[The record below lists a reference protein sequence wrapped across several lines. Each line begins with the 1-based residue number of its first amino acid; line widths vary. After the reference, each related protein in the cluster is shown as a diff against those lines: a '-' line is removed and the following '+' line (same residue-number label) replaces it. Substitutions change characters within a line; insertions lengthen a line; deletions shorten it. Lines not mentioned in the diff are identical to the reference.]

1 MTDCDDIACM
11 NRPECQT
18 HGSGLQEDCFNKTA
32 TGQDIDDDADGAANC
47 ADYDCLSACM
57 NGSTASNPANSNAAA
72 PVAPP
77 TLPFIPSGV
86 SLPTSIPPVA
96 VPSPSSWYDSSYES
110 EDSYMNPF
118 DTPLIDD
125 SYLEPY
131 NYDLVPEVVPADHS
145 APETMTEE
153 AIEFRNSF
161 IPFLRELLKWFKF

>member
-131 NYDLVPEVVPADHS
+131 NYDLVPEVVPAGHS